1 MIFQNTQLHNVA
13 ELIPREEGE
22 GYYLNRLPEALRV
35 ELNPSAKRRVRTPA
49 SVEIRFN
56 LHHGDARIVLRK
68 SNDCEKRNGLPVL
81 AEIYRGDFLE
91 SWAVVNSDWTEIRV
105 SARAESS
112 LLGKA
117 AARGASRFDPAL
129 VRVTLPHLQGVQLR
143 SIEGEISPP
152 EPTQVPATR
161 YLAYGSSITQGILAV
176 RSTELYPYRI
186 AKALGADLINLGLGG
201 GAHLETGVAD
211 YIASRQDWDF
221 ASLELG
227 INLVRNLPANEFRKR
242 LNYFIPTIHAAH
254 PDKWIFCM
262 DVFPFDMDLT
272 GDERVNEFRQLVAAA
287 VAELN
292 APRVVHVPAPTL
304 MPDPTGLTVDVLHP
318 SSDGFA
324 EIGTRLAAVM
334 RERMAG
340 SV

>member
-13 ELIPREEGE
+13 ELVPREDGD

-35 ELNPSAKRRVRTPA
+35 EINPSAKQRVRTPA
-49 SVEIRFN
+49 SAEIRFN
-56 LHHGDARIVLRK
+56 LHQGEARIVLRR
-68 SNDCEKRNGLPVL
+68 SNDSDKRSGFPVL

-105 SARAESS
+105 SARTDTS

-117 AARGASRFDPAL
+117 AARGSSRFDPAL
-129 VRVTLPHLQGVQLR
+129 VRVTLPHLLGVQLR

-176 RSTELYPYRI
+176 RSAEIYPYRV
-186 AKALGADLINLGLGG
+186 AKALGVDLINLGLGG
-201 GAHLETGVAD
+201 GAHLESGVAD
-211 YIASRQDWDF
+211 HIAGRRDWNF

-227 INLVRNLPANEFRKR
+227 INLVRNLPADEFRKR

-254 PDKWIFCM
+254 PDKWIFCV
-262 DVFPFDMDLT
+262 DLFPFDMDLT
-272 GDERVNEFRQLVAAA
+272 GNERANEFRQLVAET

-292 APRVVHVPAPTL
+292 APRVVHVSGPAL
-304 MPDPTGLTVDVLHP
+304 MQDPTGLSVDVLHP

-324 EIGTRLAAVM
+324 EIGTRMAAVM

-340 SV
+340 GA